1 MGWPE
6 YGRIHAFHNNHTM
19 VQHQKMY
26 FFFFFLPVM
35 KISHLDKGPK

>member
-26 FFFFFLPVM
+26 FFFFTRNENQSP
-35 KISHLDKGPK
+35 G